1 MGNAL
6 MEMWYFLSQEG
17 NKPTK
22 TTVATTFGI
31 QAAMEDTKIRHIP
44 LFVEIKSEACKDEGK
59 ERHEDSYS
67 DRTAVG
73 RAIRFGVNECNI
85 LPHTQTWKKN
95 IIFGKKLSSHWMKNI
110 KNIEISKM
118 ALEQIN

>member
-1 MGNAL
+1 
-6 MEMWYFLSQEG
+6 MEMQHFLSQVG

-31 QAAMEDTKIRHIP
+31 WAAMEGTKIQHIP

-73 RAIRFGVNECNI
+73 RAIGFGVNECNI

-95 IIFGKKLSSHWMKNI
+95 IILSKKLSSQWMTNI
-110 KNIEISKM
+110 KNIEINKM
-118 ALEQIN
+118 ALEKNK